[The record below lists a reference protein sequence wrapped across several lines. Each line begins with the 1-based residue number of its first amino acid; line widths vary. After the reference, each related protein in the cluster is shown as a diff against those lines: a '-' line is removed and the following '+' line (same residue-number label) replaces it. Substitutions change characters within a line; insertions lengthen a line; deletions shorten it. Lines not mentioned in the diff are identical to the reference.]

1 MRVVSR
7 LMGFLCLA
15 ALGLQLY
22 FVLRIAAMAWVDP
35 QSTSFERSQVW
46 RQLQEQDSLRWSQT
60 WRDDAQLGQAIQ
72 RAVIAS
78 EDDSFASHGGIDWA
92 ALEKAWFKNSKAE
105 ERAAQRAAK
114 AKNGREVRPAKV
126 VGGST
131 ITQQLAKNL
140 FLSGERT
147 LLRKA
152 QEMVI
157 TLLLETL
164 LSKQRIL
171 EIYLN
176 SVEWGNGVFG
186 AEAAARHY
194 FRKSAMQLS
203 PWEAARLAVM
213 LPRPRYFEKLPNSEY
228 LSARASVIVAR
239 MPDAR
244 LPGASV
250 P

>member
-1 MRVVSR
+1 MALWR
-7 LMGFLCLA
+7 LLGLLCLA

-22 FVLRIAAMAWVDP
+22 FALRIAAMAWIDP

-46 RQLQEQDSLRWSQT
+46 RQLQEQGNVRWSQR
-60 WRDDAQLGQAIQ
+60 WRDDAQLGQSLK
-72 RAVIAS
+72 RAVIVS
-78 EDDSFASHGGIDWA
+78 EDDSFASHDGIDWA
-92 ALEKAWFKNSKAE
+92 ALEKAWSKNSKAE
-105 ERAAQRAAK
+105 ERAAQQAAK
-114 AKNGREVRPAKV
+114 AKNGRETRPVKV

-131 ITQQLAKNL
+131 ISQQLAKNL
-140 FLSGERT
+140 FLSGERSF
-147 LLRKA
+147 LRKG
-152 QEMVI
+152 QEMLI
-157 TLLLETL
+157 TLLMEKL

-176 SVEWGNGVFG
+176 SVEWGDGVFG

-194 FRKSAMQLS
+194 FHKSAAQLS

-213 LPRPRYFEKLPNSEY
+213 LPRPRYVEKLPNSDY
-228 LSARASVIVAR
+228 LSARANVIVAR

-244 LPGASV
+244 LPGVSA